1 MRAAVLT
8 LGTKSEE
15 GAMCSCARISQRC
28 RAESGRVEGVIL
40 LARACRPPVG
50 VGVWDSYWGF
60 GRCTSHTVRLSGR
73 VREVAQEREDT
84 FHMV

>member
-1 MRAAVLT
+1 VRAAVLT

-40 LARACRPPVG
+40 LALACRPPVRVVYG
-50 VGVWDSYWGF
+50 ITIGNLDAIH
-60 GRCTSHTVRLSGR
+60 HTP
-73 VREVAQEREDT
+73 
-84 FHMV
+84 